1 MIHEIA
7 LNGYTAVCE
16 DCGSVLYLGTED
28 SYGLE
33 QLRVIPDESWAGL
46 TITAVFTNGSSTEVP
61 AVNDLIDVP
70 PEACAQATGS
80 GLGRIVFKG
89 IQDGVQRISTDLFYV
104 VSGHGPTDGEN
115 ALVPTA
121 DQYAQFVAA
130 VKADADRAE
139 AAAERAESAEGV
151 FTQADL
157 EQAVAGYLE
166 ENPVEAAPIDTTLTQ
181 SGQAAD
187 AKAVGDAIANIEL
200 TPGPQGEKGKDG
212 AAGADGLSMYTVSA
226 EPEMESDTG
235 GTVDPGLIDTGGRT
249 LTAGDLLLSP
259 GGKVYRVLQAAD
271 TVICSVSFFADL
283 HGSDGLTPVKGTDYW
298 TEADKAELVDAV
310 LAALPAAEEV
320 SF

>member
-1 MIHEIA
+1 MYAIE
-7 LNGYTAVCE
+7 T
-16 DCGSVLYLGTED
+16 S
-28 SYGLE
+28 S
-33 QLRVIPDESWAGL
+33 LRKRYKN
-46 TITAVFTNGSSTEVP
+46 ITAVDGLELTVERGELFSLLGVNG
-61 AVNDLIDVP
+61 
-70 PEACAQATGS
+70 
-80 GLGRIVFKG
+80 
-89 IQDGVQRISTDLFYV
+89 
-104 VSGHGPTDGEN
+104 
-115 ALVPTA
+115 
-121 DQYAQFVAA
+121 
-130 VKADADRAE
+130 
-139 AAAERAESAEGV
+139 
-151 FTQADL
+151 
-157 EQAVAGYLE
+157 AGK
-166 ENPVEAAPIDTTLTQ
+166 TTVIKMLSCLTRP
-181 SGQAAD
+181 SAAD